1 MYDLFTNL
9 IKYRSNGL
17 STPLENFTT
26 ELFVY
31 IWKYLIHNNKKL
43 ARNIF
48 MKFGIAMDDEEL
60 NNITIETQK
69 STTIL
74 FNKKRI
80 KLIPDIWVTVN
91 GAEYIIEVKVNSGLN
106 QYKFD
111 EKYYDQINLYKKI
124 PKVKLVKTLTKNVV
138 FCSVIHDK
146 DKILWSE
153 IYNLF
158 ESSNELLIINFL
170 HFLKENGM
178 APNEPIT
185 ESSLTVISV
194 YASLLGIIE
203 TSWNI
208 SKYTLERSID
218 PSWLGFYI
226 KKSRNKVAWIG
237 QLIEKQDHLVFELLD
252 SKLVKKAKKIE
263 QSYEKDSNGN
273 IIFAELALSE
283 IIKNKS
289 NTEQKKVVQKWIN
302 DEVSSFI

>member
-1 MYDLFTNL
+1 
-9 IKYRSNGL
+9 
-17 STPLENFTT
+17 
-26 ELFVY
+26 
-31 IWKYLIHNNKKL
+31 
-43 ARNIF
+43 
-48 MKFGIAMDDEEL
+48 
-60 NNITIETQK
+60 
-69 STTIL
+69 
-74 FNKKRI
+74 
-80 KLIPDIWVTVN
+80 
-91 GAEYIIEVKVNSGLN
+91 
-106 QYKFD
+106 
-111 EKYYDQINLYKKI
+111 
-124 PKVKLVKTLTKNVV
+124 
-138 FCSVIHDK
+138 
-146 DKILWSE
+146 
-153 IYNLF
+153 
-158 ESSNELLIINFL
+158 
-170 HFLKENGM
+170 M